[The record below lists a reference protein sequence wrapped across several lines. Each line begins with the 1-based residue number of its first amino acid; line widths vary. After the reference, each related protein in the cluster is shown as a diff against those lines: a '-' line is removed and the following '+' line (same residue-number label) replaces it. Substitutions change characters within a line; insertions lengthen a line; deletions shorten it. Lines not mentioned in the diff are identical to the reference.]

1 MMAIC
6 HSKSNCMRCV
16 VMKENAVVTVLLPS
30 KLLSSKSKHY
40 KLKKNND
47 LQEEVKPQEKAVKLK
62 KDGTPKRIVCN
73 KKKGVSSEVMPIQ
86 IPDVK
91 KILDYFER
99 NNKWE
104 CYLVFVFS
112 CNMAR
117 RIGDTLSLT
126 WKHIFYSDGHMRE
139 DLLPIA
145 EDKTDKLASPH
156 INSAVKKAI
165 TVYLENTKLNPAD
178 NEYANPIFIQTS
190 GKYKGRVITAD
201 GYRKAL
207 KKAAEAVGIKYNI
220 GTHSPRKTFGMIT
233 KLLHPNDPYCMEL
246 LRNIYNHTDGKT
258 TEHYIGMTR
267 EMINK
272 FYDDM
277 GEFFDGYVT
286 GDKVYNVAN
295 ESPVIYLET
304 HDLREILKEAYRLG
318 AENAENIDPLAH
330 ITAMNNLMKMVDKLK
345 K

>member
-1 MMAIC
+1 M
-6 HSKSNCMRCV
+6 KSNG
-16 VMKENAVVTVLLPS
+16 NSVVTFVLPY
-30 KLLSSKSKHY
+30 KSLTPNTKKHY
-40 KLKKNND
+40 K
-47 LQEEVKPQEKAVKLK
+47 VKMNSVPDEAKSQEKEVKLK
-62 KDGTPKRIVCN
+62 KDGTPKHTVCN

-86 IPDVK
+86 IPDIK
-91 KILDYFER
+91 KILNYFEE

-104 CYLVFVFS
+104 CYLIFVFS

-126 WKHIFYSDGHMRE
+126 WQHIFYSDGEMRE

-156 INSAVKKAI
+156 INFAVRKAI
-165 TVYLENTKLNPAD
+165 QVYLENTKLNPSD
-178 NEYANPIFIQTS
+178 NGYMNPVFVQTS

-207 KKAAEAVGIKYNI
+207 KKAADEVGIKYNI
-220 GTHSPRKTFGMIT
+220 GTHSPRKTFGMIS

-246 LRNIYNHTDGKT
+246 LRNIYNHTDSKT

-277 GEFFDGYVT
+277 GEFFEGYVT
-286 GDKVYNVAN
+286 GDKVYNETG
-295 ESPVIYLET
+295 ESPVVCLES
-304 HDLREILKEAYRLG
+304 HDLREIIKEAYKMG
-318 AENAENIDPLAH
+318 AANAENIDPVIH
-330 ITAMNNLMKMVDKLK
+330 INAMNEIMKMVDKLK

>member
-1 MMAIC
+1 M
-6 HSKSNCMRCV
+6 KSNG
-16 VMKENAVVTVLLPS
+16 NSVVTFVLPY
-30 KLLSSKSKHY
+30 KSLTPNTKKHY
-40 KLKKNND
+40 K
-47 LQEEVKPQEKAVKLK
+47 VKMNSVPDEAKSQEKEIKLK
-62 KDGTPKRIVCN
+62 KDGTPKHTVCN

-86 IPDVK
+86 IPDIK
-91 KILDYFER
+91 KILNYFEE
-99 NNKWE
+99 NKKWE
-104 CYLVFVFS
+104 CYLIFVFS

-126 WKHIFYSDGHMRE
+126 WQHIFYSDGEMRE

-156 INSAVKKAI
+156 INSAVRKAI
-165 TVYLENTKLNPAD
+165 QVYLENTKLNPSD
-178 NEYANPIFIQTS
+178 NGYMNPVFVQTS

-207 KKAAEAVGIKYNI
+207 KKAADEVGIKYNI
-220 GTHSPRKTFGMIT
+220 GTHSPRKTFGMIS

-246 LRNIYNHTDGKT
+246 LRNIYNHTDSKT

-277 GEFFDGYVT
+277 GEFFEGYVT
-286 GDKVYNVAN
+286 GDKVYNGIG
-295 ESPVIYLET
+295 ESPVVCLES
-304 HDLREILKEAYRLG
+304 HDLREIIKEAYKMG
-318 AENAENIDPLAH
+318 AENAENIDPVIH
-330 ITAMNNLMKMVDKLK
+330 INAMNEIMKMVDKLK

>member
-1 MMAIC
+1 MK
-6 HSKSNCMRCV
+6 SKTS
-16 VMKENAVVTVLLPS
+16 VVTFLLP
-30 KLLSSKSKHY
+30 Y
-40 KLKKNND
+40 KEKNSVPD
-47 LQEEVKPQEKAVKLK
+47 VVKPQEKEIKLK
-62 KDGTPKRIVCN
+62 KDGTPKCTVCN

-86 IPDVK
+86 IPDIK
-91 KILDYFER
+91 KILNYFED
-99 NNKWE
+99 NKKWE
-104 CYLVFVFS
+104 CYLLFVFS

-126 WKHIFYSDGHMRE
+126 WKHIFYSDGEMRE

-165 TVYLENTKLNPAD
+165 TVYIENTKLNPAD
-178 NEYANPIFIQTS
+178 DEYANPIFIQTS

-220 GTHSPRKTFGMIT
+220 GTHSPRKTFGMIS

-246 LRNIYNHTDGKT
+246 LRNIYNHTDSKT

-277 GEFFDGYVT
+277 GEFFEGYVT
-286 GDKVYNVAN
+286 GDKIYNETG
-295 ESPVIYLET
+295 ESPVVCLES
-304 HDLREILKEAYRLG
+304 HDLREIIKEAYKMG
-318 AENAENIDPLAH
+318 AANAENIDPVTH
-330 ITAMNNLMKMVDKLK
+330 INALNEIMQMVDKLK

>member
-1 MMAIC
+1 M
-6 HSKSNCMRCV
+6 KSNG
-16 VMKENAVVTVLLPS
+16 NSVVTFVLPY
-30 KLLSSKSKHY
+30 KSLTPNTKKHY
-40 KLKKNND
+40 K
-47 LQEEVKPQEKAVKLK
+47 VKMNSVPDEAKSQEKEIKLK
-62 KDGTPKRIVCN
+62 KDGTPKHTVCN

-86 IPDVK
+86 IPDIK
-91 KILDYFER
+91 KILNYFEE

-104 CYLVFVFS
+104 CYLIFVFS

-126 WKHIFYSDGHMRE
+126 WQHIFYSDGEMRE

-156 INSAVKKAI
+156 INSAVRKAI
-165 TVYLENTKLNPAD
+165 QVYLENTKLNPSD
-178 NEYANPIFIQTS
+178 NGYMNPVFVQTS

-207 KKAAEAVGIKYNI
+207 KKAADEVGIKYNI
-220 GTHSPRKTFGMIT
+220 GTHSPRKTFGMIS

-246 LRNIYNHTDGKT
+246 LRNIYNHTDSKT

-277 GEFFDGYVT
+277 GEFFEGYVT
-286 GDKVYNVAN
+286 GDKVYNEAG
-295 ESPVIYLET
+295 ESPVVCLES
-304 HDLREILKEAYRLG
+304 HDLREIIKEAYKMG
-318 AENAENIDPLAH
+318 AANAENIDPVIH
-330 ITAMNNLMKMVDKLK
+330 INAMNEIMKMVDKLK

>member
-1 MMAIC
+1 M
-6 HSKSNCMRCV
+6 KSNG
-16 VMKENAVVTVLLPS
+16 NSVVTFVLPY
-30 KLLSSKSKHY
+30 KSLTPNTKKHY
-40 KLKKNND
+40 K
-47 LQEEVKPQEKAVKLK
+47 VKMNRVPDEAKSQEKEIKLK
-62 KDGTPKRIVCN
+62 KDGTPKHTVCN

-86 IPDVK
+86 IPDIK
-91 KILDYFER
+91 KILNYFEE
-99 NNKWE
+99 NKKWE
-104 CYLVFVFS
+104 CYLISVFS

-126 WKHIFYSDGHMRE
+126 WQHIFYSDGEMRE

-156 INSAVKKAI
+156 INSAVRKAI
-165 TVYLENTKLNPAD
+165 QVYLENTKLNPSD
-178 NEYANPIFIQTS
+178 NGYMNPVFVQTS

-201 GYRKAL
+201 GYRKVL
-207 KKAAEAVGIKYNI
+207 KKAADEVGIKYNI
-220 GTHSPRKTFGMIT
+220 GTHSPRKTFGMIS

-246 LRNIYNHTDGKT
+246 LRNIYNHTDSKT

-277 GEFFDGYVT
+277 GEFFEGYVT
-286 GDKVYNVAN
+286 GDKVYNETG
-295 ESPVIYLET
+295 ESPVVCLES
-304 HDLREILKEAYRLG
+304 HDLREIIKEAYKMG
-318 AENAENIDPLAH
+318 AANAENIDPVIH
-330 ITAMNNLMKMVDKLK
+330 INAMNEIMKMVDKLK

>member
-1 MMAIC
+1 M
-6 HSKSNCMRCV
+6 KSNG
-16 VMKENAVVTVLLPS
+16 NSVVTFVLPYKPLTPNT
-30 KLLSSKSKHY
+30 KKHY
-40 KLKKNND
+40 K
-47 LQEEVKPQEKAVKLK
+47 VKMNSVPDEAKSQEKEIKLK
-62 KDGTPKRIVCN
+62 KDGTPKHTVCN

-86 IPDVK
+86 IPDIK
-91 KILDYFER
+91 KILNYFEE

-104 CYLVFVFS
+104 CYLIFVFS

-126 WKHIFYSDGHMRE
+126 WQHIFYSDGEMRE

-156 INSAVKKAI
+156 INSAVRKAI
-165 TVYLENTKLNPAD
+165 QVYLENTKLNPSD
-178 NEYANPIFIQTS
+178 NGYMNPVFVQTS

-207 KKAAEAVGIKYNI
+207 KKAADEVGIKYNI
-220 GTHSPRKTFGMIT
+220 GTHSPRKTFGMIS

-246 LRNIYNHTDGKT
+246 LRNIYNHTDSKT

-277 GEFFDGYVT
+277 GEFFEGYVT
-286 GDKVYNVAN
+286 GDKVYNATS
-295 ESPVIYLET
+295 ESPVVYLET
-304 HDLREILKEAYRLG
+304 HDLREIIKEAYRLG
-318 AENAENIDPLAH
+318 AENAENIDPVAH
-330 ITAMNNLMKMVDKLK
+330 INAVNEIMKMVDKLK